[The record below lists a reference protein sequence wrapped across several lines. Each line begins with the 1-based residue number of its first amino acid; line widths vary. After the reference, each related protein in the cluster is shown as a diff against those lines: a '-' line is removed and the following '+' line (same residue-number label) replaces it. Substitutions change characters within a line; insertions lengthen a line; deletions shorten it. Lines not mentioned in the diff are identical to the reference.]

1 MSLKE
6 MSKKTVYFIKRGII
20 MNLHEECLLKYL
32 LNPMDLIHSTEL
44 LKLNNLLI
52 EEKKIAKG
60 SSNDSRKSLNS
71 VVIRRYYGT
80 VGKENC

>member
-1 MSLKE
+1 
-6 MSKKTVYFIKRGII
+6 MSKKTVYLIKRGII

-52 EEKKIAKG
+52 EEKKIAKILPQKT
-60 SSNDSRKSLNS
+60 NIECCVTR
-71 VVIRRYYGT
+71 I
-80 VGKENC
+80 